1 MMQTLDGP
9 KTPRMLRMIKFI
21 TQPLEYLE
29 DYQQRYG
36 DIFQVGQAP
45 SIVYVGHPDA
55 IQQIFNAPAEQF
67 HTGGGGGILLKLLGE
82 NSVLL
87 LDGDRHQR
95 QRKLL
100 MPPFHG
106 DRLRT
111 YSQIICDTTQQVF
124 SQLPQ
129 NQSFRLRPPLQEI
142 TLRVILKAVF
152 GLNEGERYQRL
163 RHLLSTLLETFATP
177 LSAVLIFFPQ
187 LQQDW
192 GEWSPWGRFVRLKQ
206 QVEDLIYLEIRDRQ
220 RSGNL
225 SGDDILTLLISAR
238 DSEGNAMSE
247 VELHD
252 ELMTLLV
259 AGHETTASALCW
271 VLYWIHHLPT
281 VEEKLRRELNELGDG
296 FTPEEIAKL
305 PYLSAVCQE
314 ALRIYPITLMTGVR
328 LLKSSFELMGHTL
341 PTNTAIFPSI
351 YMLHQRPEIYPEP
364 KQFRPERFLE
374 RQFSPY
380 EYLPFGGGHRRCI
393 GSAMALLEMK
403 RVVATVLSHWQFK
416 QPTHRTIKPVRRG
429 LTMAPPG
436 NLSLVITQKLK

>member
-1 MMQTLDGP
+1 MQPLTGP
-9 KTPRMLRMIKFI
+9 KTPRALRMIKFI
-21 TQPLEYLE
+21 TRPLNYLE

-36 DIFQVGQAP
+36 DLFQVGQTP
-45 SIVYVGHPDA
+45 PLVYVGHPQA

-67 HTGGGGGILLKLLGE
+67 HTGGGGGVLLQLLGE

-111 YSQIICDTTQQVF
+111 YSQLICQVTEQVF
-124 SQLPQ
+124 SQLPE
-129 NQSFRLRPPLQEI
+129 NQAFRLRPPLQEI

-152 GLNEGERYQRL
+152 GLNEGPRYEQL
-163 RHLLSTLLETFATP
+163 RHLLSELLETFGSP
-177 LSAVLIFFPQ
+177 LSAILIFFPQ
-187 LQQDW
+187 LQRDW
-192 GEWSPWGRFVRLKQ
+192 GEWSPWGRFLRLKQ
-206 QVEDLIYLEIRDRQ
+206 QVDDLIYQEIRERQ
-220 RSGNL
+220 QQENTER
-225 SGDDILTLLISAR
+225 DDILTLLMSAR
-238 DSEGNAMSE
+238 DEAGVAMSE

-271 VLYWIHHLPT
+271 ALYWIHYLPE
-281 VEEKLRRELNELGDG
+281 VEEKLRQELNPFRDN
-296 FTPEEIAKL
+296 FTPENIAKL
-305 PYLSAVCQE
+305 PYLTAMCQE
-314 ALRIYPITLMTGVR
+314 TLRIYPIALMTGVR
-328 LLKSSFELMGHTL
+328 LLKSPLEIRGHRL
-341 PTNTAIFPSI
+341 PKNTAIFPSI
-351 YMLHQRPEIYPEP
+351 YLLHQRPETFPEP
-364 KQFRPERFLE
+364 KKFKPERFLE

-403 RVVATVLSHWQFK
+403 LVLATFLLNATFK
-416 QPTHRTIKPVRRG
+416 LPRRRSIQPVRRG
-429 LTMAPPG
+429 LTMAPPA
-436 NLSLVITQKLK
+436 NLSLVRLVS